1 MEIAFKR
8 KPKNLIKM
16 LNIISIEKKFI
27 KTVFLKLILFNRYTL
42 KKHPS
47 TQVVMIIYL
56 VNSFII

>member
-1 MEIAFKR
+1 MNENVLLVNEKHMEIAFKR

-47 TQVVMIIYL
+47 T
-56 VNSFII
+56 